1 MTKEKRMDAS
11 VYLYRH
17 FDSVG
22 RLLYIGIANSPKRR
36 MYGHALAPWFK
47 QVARSTFQRLRN
59 RAEAALAEVEAI
71 RTERPLWNIAENS
84 DRSASRVLR
93 PVKLPRK
100 AGGNIMVAMP
110 TEACFTRGGWLISF
124 ATNGPAK
131 HRDIA
136 IPNDSHGR
144 MANYAGVVD
153 WMARCDL
160 FFDSGYVQSDD
171 RVLVLPWTVALT
183 IISEDWADEYLH
195 RHALGLELLPM
206 ALRVMQ
212 RAKY

>member
-1 MTKEKRMDAS
+1 MDAS

-17 FDSVG
+17 FDSAG

-47 QVARSTFQRLRN
+47 QVTRSTFQRLRN

-71 RTERPLWNIAENS
+71 RTEQPLWNIVENS
-84 DRSASRVLR
+84 DRGASRVLH
-93 PVKLPRK
+93 PVKLPHK
-100 AGGNIMVAMP
+100 AGKPIMVAMP
-110 TEACFTRGGWLISF
+110 TEACFARGGWLISF
-124 ATNGPAK
+124 ATGGPAK
-131 HRDIA
+131 HRDTA
-136 IPNDSHGR
+136 IPNDSQGR

-153 WMARCDL
+153 WMERCDL
-160 FFDSGYVQSDD
+160 FFDSGYIESDD
-171 RVLVLPWTVALT
+171 CVLMLPWTVALVV
-183 IISEDWADEYLH
+183 IRENWADEYLH

-212 RAKY
+212 QAKY